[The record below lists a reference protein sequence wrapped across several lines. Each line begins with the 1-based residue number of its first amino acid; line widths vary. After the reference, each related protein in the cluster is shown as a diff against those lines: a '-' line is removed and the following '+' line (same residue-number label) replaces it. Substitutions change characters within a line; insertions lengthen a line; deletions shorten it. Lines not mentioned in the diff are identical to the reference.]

1 MSNPM
6 LTIFLK
12 PETVSEASHAVINY
26 RNGAIVKHNIR
37 ISPTEDSLR
46 IEIEAGDINPNL
58 AINLNLLSKEN
69 KTIYWTAI

>member
-12 PETVSEASHAVINY
+12 PETASEASHAVINY

-37 ISPTEDSLR
+37 ISPVEDALR
-46 IEIEAGDINPNL
+46 IEIEAGVLDPRL
-58 AINLNLLSKEN
+58 AVNLNLLSKEN
-69 KTIYWTAI
+69 KSIYWTAI